1 MVPCSGVYFAALSTR
16 LDTTCAR
23 RTGSAVD
30 EDRIGANLNIQRM
43 APALDLGTARFHGL
57 GDNRPNVNDA
67 TFKFKL
73 AALNPRD
80 VEQIVGQPRHVLRL
94 PRDDV
99 QRTKRSLIS
108 RGPLLKHRRRC
119 DYRAQWIPEF
129 MSERRDEV
137 IFLAI
142 AFREGLGRLQQLPA
156 S

>member
-16 LDTTCAR
+16 LNDLRKANRIC
-23 RTGSAVD
+23 VD
-30 EDRIGANLNIQRM
+30 EDRIGAKFNVQRM

-57 GDNRPNVNDA
+57 GDNRPHVNNA
-67 TFKFKL
+67 TFKLEL
-73 AALNPRD
+73 AALNPRN
-80 VEQIVGQPRHVLRL
+80 VEQIVRQPRHVLRL

-108 RGPLLKHRRRC
+108 RGSLLKQRRRC

-129 MSERRDEV
+129 MSEGRDEV

-142 AFREGLGRLQQLPA
+142 AFRERLGCLQQLPA